1 MIAAAARGWEASCG
15 AEPGRPAVAG
25 AESGTT
31 PVTAR
36 DRKHTTRFIH
46 HVGRAAALEIAGATI
61 CPGSFFGSIEQGI
74 APITGVGDHQ

>member
-1 MIAAAARGWEASCG
+1 MRRRTRPARGGLAQ
-15 AEPGRPAVAG
+15 
-25 AESGTT
+25 SGTT

-61 CPGSFFGSIEQGI
+61 CPGSFFGSVEQGI